1 MKNLFFA
8 SVSLLLLLFIG
19 CSKNNPVEASS
30 PTDSQLKS
38 SIVGTWSNG
47 YITIIYD
54 ANGNFQDSVYGVYD
68 SGTKLVELI
77 KGTYEI
83 KSGILTYNV
92 SEWNLINKSDN
103 QTKAFSKIQIGIP
116 NYNSKNILTVKSTTT
131 GFAIASYIPNFKIQI
146 QAKNILHMFPLD
158 ILTRTGVDKGDI
170 WGEWTTSEWGIAYDT
185 QLQNHG
191 VLGKVQLK
199 YDFNKDSMNVTY
211 GTKFSKDTS
220 ETFNYTTEKI
230 EYNAPNLSWGMYYHK
245 TVEFQ
250 DGKMYLYEKLDSL
263 PFPLKKIR

>member
-8 SVSLLLLLFIG
+8 SVSVLLLLFVG
-19 CSKNNPVEASS
+19 CSKNNPIETSS

-47 YITIIYD
+47 YITINYD
-54 ANGNFQDSVYGVYD
+54 ANDNFQDSIYIVYD
-68 SGTKLVELI
+68 SVTIQKEII

-83 KSGILTYNV
+83 KNGILSYNV
-92 SEWNLINKSDN
+92 SEWNLFNKSAN
-103 QTKAFSKIQIGIP
+103 QAKGFNKIQTGIP
-116 NYNSKNILTVKSTTT
+116 NYNSKNFLTLQSPTT

-146 QAKNILHMFPLD
+146 QDKNLLFMFPLD

-170 WGEWTTSEWGIAYDT
+170 WGEWATSEWGMAYDT

-191 VLGKVQLK
+191 VLGKVQLR
-199 YDFNKDSMNVTY
+199 YDFNKDSMTVTY
-211 GTKFSKDTS
+211 GTIFSKDS
-220 ETFNYTTEKI
+220 SGTFNYLTEKI
-230 EYNAPNLSWGMYYHK
+230 EYKAPNLSWGMYYHK